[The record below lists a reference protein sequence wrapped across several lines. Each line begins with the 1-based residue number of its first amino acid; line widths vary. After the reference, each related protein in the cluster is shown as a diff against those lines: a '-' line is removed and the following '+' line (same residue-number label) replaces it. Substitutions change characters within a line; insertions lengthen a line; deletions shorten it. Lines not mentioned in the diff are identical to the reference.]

1 MRKKV
6 LIIEDKYYEVKVSF
20 DYVNALHMN
29 NELDIKVADRS
40 QVIPFDIIESY
51 DYVFVDIKLGKN
63 SNLDGYD
70 ILLKLEHEYPN
81 VKNVIILT
89 GNNKILDNLKLK
101 GIERDYRV
109 LIKPIDFSE
118 LVKVFTE

>member
-70 ILLKLEHEYPN
+70 ILLKFEHEYPN